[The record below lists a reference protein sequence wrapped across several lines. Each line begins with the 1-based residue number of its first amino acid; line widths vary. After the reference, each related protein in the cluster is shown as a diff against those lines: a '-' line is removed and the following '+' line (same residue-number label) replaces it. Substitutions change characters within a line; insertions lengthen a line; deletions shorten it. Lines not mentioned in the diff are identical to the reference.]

1 MTTDLR
7 FPIGKF
13 ARPAALT
20 AEERTAAIARIAA
33 HPAALRAAVQGL
45 DDAQLN
51 TPYRPDGWTVR
62 QLVHHMADSHI
73 NAYARTRMALTE
85 ATPTIK
91 PYDEEPW
98 AELWDARSLPVEVSL
113 GLVDGL
119 HERWVALLRH
129 LEPAAFARTMVH
141 PANGPM
147 TIDVQLALYAWHC
160 EHHVAHVTALRSRN
174 GW

>member
-20 AEERTAAIARIAA
+20 AKERTAAIARIAA
-33 HPAALRAAVQGL
+33 LPAALRAAVQGL
-45 DDAQLN
+45 GDAQLD

-62 QLVHHMADSHI
+62 QVVHHMADSHI

-85 ATPTIK
+85 STPTIK
-91 PYDEEPW
+91 TYDEEPW

-113 GLVDGL
+113 GLVEGL

-129 LEPAAFARTMVH
+129 LEPEVFARTMVH

-147 TIDVQLALYAWHC
+147 TIDVQLALYAWHG
-160 EHHVAHVTALRSRN
+160 EHHVAHVTALRNRN